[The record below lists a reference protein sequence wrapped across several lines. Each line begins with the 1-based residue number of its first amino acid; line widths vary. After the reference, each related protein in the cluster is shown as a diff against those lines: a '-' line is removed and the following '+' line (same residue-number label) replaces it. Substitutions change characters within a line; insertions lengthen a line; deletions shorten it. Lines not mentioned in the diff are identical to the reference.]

1 MRKIKRLK
9 ILCGSSVNSVNN
21 NCCARGMYKVLMQDG
36 AQESVKV
43 FLQGV
48 LLLVFVWIGVRIT

>member
-1 MRKIKRLK
+1 
-9 ILCGSSVNSVNN
+9 
-21 NCCARGMYKVLMQDG
+21 MYKVLMQDG